1 MKVIK
6 RDGSIVEYN
15 SLKIVSALEHA
26 NKEVQEE
33 ERILK
38 KDIRRIIRYIEKLD
52 KKRIL
57 VEDIQDI
64 IELKLME
71 FGKYVLAKKYIVYRY
86 NRALVRKQN
95 TTDESILSLVKN
107 QRTSMDTEHANK
119 NARLVSAQRDLIAG
133 EVSRDLTKR
142 ILLPENIVTAHEKGV
157 LYFHDDSYFLQPIF
171 NSSYIQIQDMFD
183 KGTVMNAK
191 EIKSPK
197 SFSVA
202 CNIMT
207 QMIASTSS
215 SQYGG
220 QTISV
225 IPFGKYIHI
234 SKEKCREELK
244 EIPIARR
251 ELEEIVRCRLNAEV
265 EVGVQT
271 IEYQINTL
279 MTANGQSPPLTLV
292 LELDEEDVYIEDTA
306 RIIEEVLKRK
316 LKGMRDQEQGTVIPD
331 FPKLVYV
338 LSEIN
343 TGSGKYTYLT
353 DLALQCAKRQNG
365 FRFLS
370 KKMAIQNYKEE
381 ISLMGN
387 SHFFLGRKKSG
398 CLNEGI
404 VTLNLPQIAFLSN
417 KDETEFFRI
426 LKERV
431 ELAID
436 TLLRRH
442 YALLGTSSTVSPLHY
457 QYGAIARL
465 SALEKID
472 GLLQEE
478 TATLSL
484 GYIGLKETIWY
495 MRGSSLYE
503 KSGKNLAL
511 KILKSIRNQL
521 DKMKEKTHLGFV
533 LYQTPSNRVASYF
546 YDVDCMYH
554 LGKVASYTVG
564 FGIDKNYLYEER
576 LKIENEFHIL
586 TTGGSVSQVLKEE
599 IIDEKEF
606 IENIYNTNVYVEVIN
621 EEGDKYYENR
631 FKNSSN

>member
-6 RDGSIVEYN
+6 CDGSIVEYN

-95 TTDESILSLVKN
+95 TTDESILSLIKN

-533 LYQTPSNRVASYF
+533 L
-546 YDVDCMYH
+546 
-554 LGKVASYTVG
+554 
-564 FGIDKNYLYEER
+564 
-576 LKIENEFHIL
+576 
-586 TTGGSVSQVLKEE
+586 
-599 IIDEKEF
+599 
-606 IENIYNTNVYVEVIN
+606 
-621 EEGDKYYENR
+621 
-631 FKNSSN
+631 

>member
-64 IELKLME
+64 IEIKLME

-95 TTDESILSLVKN
+95 TTDESILSLIKN
-107 QRTSMDTEHANK
+107 QKASIDTEHANK

-142 ILLPENIVTAHEKGV
+142 ILLPENIVTAHEKGI
-157 LYFHDDSYFLQPIF
+157 LYFHDASYFLQPIF

-244 EIPIARR
+244 KIPIARR

-292 LELDEEDVYIEDTA
+292 LELDEEDVYIEETA

-426 LKERV
+426 LKERM

-554 LGKVASYTVG
+554 LGKMDSYTVG

>member
-1 MKVIK
+1 
-6 RDGSIVEYN
+6 
-15 SLKIVSALEHA
+15 
-26 NKEVQEE
+26 
-33 ERILK
+33 
-38 KDIRRIIRYIEKLD
+38 
-52 KKRIL
+52 
-57 VEDIQDI
+57 
-64 IELKLME
+64 
-71 FGKYVLAKKYIVYRY
+71 
-86 NRALVRKQN
+86 
-95 TTDESILSLVKN
+95 
-107 QRTSMDTEHANK
+107 
-119 NARLVSAQRDLIAG
+119 
-133 EVSRDLTKR
+133 
-142 ILLPENIVTAHEKGV
+142 
-157 LYFHDDSYFLQPIF
+157 
-171 NSSYIQIQDMFD
+171 
-183 KGTVMNAK
+183 
-191 EIKSPK
+191 
-197 SFSVA
+197 
-202 CNIMT
+202 
-207 QMIASTSS
+207 
-215 SQYGG
+215 
-220 QTISV
+220 
-225 IPFGKYIHI
+225 
-234 SKEKCREELK
+234 
-244 EIPIARR
+244 
-251 ELEEIVRCRLNAEV
+251 
-265 EVGVQT
+265 
-271 IEYQINTL
+271 
-279 MTANGQSPPLTLV
+279 
-292 LELDEEDVYIEDTA
+292 
-306 RIIEEVLKRK
+306 
-316 LKGMRDQEQGTVIPD
+316 
-331 FPKLVYV
+331 
-338 LSEIN
+338 
-343 TGSGKYTYLT
+343 
-353 DLALQCAKRQNG
+353 
-365 FRFLS
+365 
-370 KKMAIQNYKEE
+370 MAIQNYKEE
-381 ISLMGN
+381 IALMGN

-426 LKERV
+426 LKERM

-521 DKMKEKTHLGFV
+521 DKMREQTHLGFV

-554 LGKVASYTVG
+554 LGKMDSYTVG

-606 IENIYNTNVYVEVIN
+606 IENIYNTNVYVEVVN

>member
-95 TTDESILSLVKN
+95 TTDESILSLIKN

-292 LELDEEDVYIEDTA
+292 LELDEEDVYIEETA

-554 LGKVASYTVG
+554 LGKMDSYTVG

>member
-64 IELKLME
+64 IEMKLME
-71 FGKYVLAKKYIVYRY
+71 FGRYVLAKKYIVYRY

-95 TTDESILSLVKN
+95 TTDESILSLIKN
-107 QRTSMDTEHANK
+107 QRINIDTEHTNK

-133 EVSRDLTKR
+133 EVSKDLTKR
-142 ILLPENIVTAHEKGV
+142 ILLPWNIVMTHEKGV
-157 LYFHDDSYFLQPIF
+157 LYFHDSAYFLQPIF
-171 NSSYIQIQDMFD
+171 NSSYIQIQDMFE
-183 KGTVMNAK
+183 KGTVMNNK

-225 IPFGKYIHI
+225 LPFGKYVHI
-234 SKEKCREELK
+234 SKEKCRGEL
-244 EIPIARR
+244 EDIPIPKK
-251 ELEEIVRCRLNAEV
+251 ELEEIVKRRLEAEV

-292 LELDEEDVYIEDTA
+292 LELDEEDVYIEETA
-306 RIIEEVLKRK
+306 CVIEEILKRR
-316 LKGMRDQEQGTVIPD
+316 LKGMREQDRGTVIPN
-331 FPKLVYV
+331 FPKLVYA

-343 TGSGKYTYLT
+343 TGCGKYAYLT
-353 DLALQCAKRQNG
+353 DLALQCARSQNE

-370 KKMAIQNYKEE
+370 KKMVMQNYKEE
-381 ISLMGN
+381 ICLMGN
-387 SHFFLGRKKSG
+387 SHFLIGNKGNG

-417 KDETEFFRI
+417 KEETEFFRL

-431 ELAID
+431 ELAVD

-442 YALLGTSSTVSPLHY
+442 YALLGTSATVSPLHY

-465 SALEKID
+465 TSLEKID
-472 GLLQEE
+472 GLLQEK

-484 GYIGLKETIWY
+484 GYIGLKETVWY

-503 KSGKNLAL
+503 KSGKNFAL

-521 DKMKEKTHLGFV
+521 DKVREQTHLGFV
-533 LYQTPSNRVASYF
+533 LYQTPSKMVASSL
-546 YDVDCMYH
+546 YDVDRTHH
-554 LGKVASYTVG
+554 LGKIDSYTVG
-564 FGIDKNYLYEER
+564 FGIDKKYPYKER
-576 LKIENEFHIL
+576 LKVENEFHIL
-586 TTGGSVSQVLKEE
+586 TTGGSVSKVLGEE

-606 IENIYNTNVYVEVIN
+606 IENIYNTNVYVEVVN
-621 EEGDKYYENR
+621 EEGDRYHENR
-631 FKNSSN
+631 FKGSGN

>member
-95 TTDESILSLVKN
+95 TTDESILSLIKN
-107 QRTSMDTEHANK
+107 QKASIDTEHANK

-292 LELDEEDVYIEDTA
+292 LELDEEDVYIEETA

-381 ISLMGN
+381 IALMGN

-606 IENIYNTNVYVEVIN
+606 IENIYNTNVYVEVVN

>member
-6 RDGSIVEYN
+6 RDGSIVDYN
-15 SLKIVSALEHA
+15 SLKIVSALEKA

-38 KDIRRIIRYIEKLD
+38 KEIRRIIRYIEKLD

-64 IELKLME
+64 IEMKLME

-95 TTDESILSLVKN
+95 TTDESILSLIKN
-107 QRTSMDTEHANK
+107 QKMNMDTENTNK
-119 NARLVSAQRDLIAG
+119 NAKLVSAQRDLIAG

-142 ILLPENIVTAHEKGV
+142 ILLPENIVTAHEKGI
-157 LYFHDDSYFLQPIF
+157 LYFHDSAYFLQPIF
-171 NSSYIQIQDMFD
+171 NSSFIQIQDMFD
-183 KGTVMNAK
+183 KGTVMNYK

-207 QMIASTSS
+207 QIIASTSS
-215 SQYGG
+215 SQYGE
-220 QTISV
+220 QAISV
-225 IPFGKYIHI
+225 IPFGKYVHI
-234 SKEKCREELK
+234 SEEKYREELK
-244 EIPIARR
+244 EIVLSK
-251 ELEEIVRCRLNAEV
+251 EKLEEIVKRRLEAEI

-279 MTANGQSPPLTLV
+279 MTANGQSPPLTLI
-292 LELDEEDVYIEDTA
+292 LELDDKDLYIEETA
-306 RIIEEVLKRK
+306 CVIEEILKRR
-316 LKGMRDQEQGTVIPD
+316 LKGMKERERGMVIPD

-338 LSEIN
+338 LSEVN
-343 TGSGKYTYLT
+343 TGNGKYAYLT
-353 DLALQCAKRQNG
+353 TLALQCAKIQSG

-381 ISLMGN
+381 ISLMGS
-387 SHFFLGRKKSG
+387 SHFLIGNTKSG
-398 CLNEGI
+398 CFNEGV

-417 KDETEFFRI
+417 KDEIEFFRI
-426 LKERV
+426 LKERM

-442 YALLGTSSTVSPLHY
+442 YALLGTSATVSPLHY

-465 SALEKID
+465 QSEEKID
-472 GLLQEE
+472 DLLQENVS
-478 TATLSL
+478 TLSL
-484 GYIGLKETIWY
+484 GYVGLKETVWY
-495 MRGSSLYE
+495 MRGSTFYE
-503 KSGKNLAL
+503 KNGKSLAL
-511 KILKSIRNQL
+511 KILKSMHSQL
-521 DKMKEKTHLGFV
+521 DKARKTHLGFV
-533 LYQTPSNRVASYF
+533 LYQSPSKMVASYF
-546 YDVDCMYH
+546 YDIDRMHH
-554 LGKVASYTVG
+554 LGKISEYTVG
-564 FGIDKNYLYEER
+564 FGMDRNYPYKER
-576 LKIENEFHIL
+576 LKVENEFHVL
-586 TTGGSVSQVLKEE
+586 TSGGSVSQVAREE

-606 IENIYNTNVYVEVIN
+606 IETIYNTNVYVEVVK
-621 EEGDKYYENR
+621 EKGEVYHENR
-631 FKNSSN
+631 CKDSSY

>member
-38 KDIRRIIRYIEKLD
+38 KDIRRIIRYIERLD

-64 IELKLME
+64 IEMKLME

-95 TTDESILSLVKN
+95 TTDESILSLIKN
-107 QRTSMDTEHANK
+107 KETILYAENPNK
-119 NARLVSAQRDLIAG
+119 NTHLLSAQRDLIAG
-133 EVSRDLTKR
+133 EVSKDLTKR
-142 ILLPENIVTAHEKGV
+142 ILLPENIVTAHEKGI
-157 LYFHDDSYFLQPIF
+157 LYFHDAGYFLQPIF
-171 NSSYIQIQDMFD
+171 NSSYIQIGDMLD
-183 KGTVMNAK
+183 KGTVMNSK

-207 QMIASTSS
+207 QIIASTSS

-220 QTISV
+220 EAISV
-225 IPFGKYIHI
+225 VPFGKYVHV
-234 SKEKCREELK
+234 SKQKFKEELK
-244 EIPIARR
+244 EIDIPKK
-251 ELEEIVRCRLNAEV
+251 ELDKIVKHRLESEI

-271 IEYQINTL
+271 IEYQVNTL

-292 LELDEEDVYIEDTA
+292 LELEENDPYIEETA
-306 RIIEEVLKRK
+306 SIIEEILKRR
-316 LKGMRDQEQGTVIPD
+316 LKGMQEQDKGTVIPT

-338 LSEIN
+338 LSDN
-343 TGSGKYTYLT
+343 NMGSSKYAYLT
-353 DLALQCAKRQNG
+353 TLALQCAKKQEG

-370 KKMAIQNYKEE
+370 KKMVLQNYKEE

-387 SHFFLGRKKSG
+387 SHFLIGKG
-398 CLNEGI
+398 ENGGLNEGV

-417 KDETEFFRI
+417 KGEEEFFRL
-426 LKERV
+426 LKERI

-442 YALLGTSSTVSPLHY
+442 YALLGTSGAVSPLHY

-465 SALEKID
+465 DANTRID
-472 GLLQEE
+472 SLLQSK
-478 TATLSL
+478 TSTLSL
-484 GYIGLKETIWY
+484 GYIGLKEAVSY
-495 MRGSSLYE
+495 MRGVSLYE
-503 KSGKNLAL
+503 KNGRSFAL
-511 KILKSIRNQL
+511 KILKSIRSRL
-521 DKMKEKTHLGFV
+521 DKAKEQTKLGFV
-533 LYQTPSNRVASYF
+533 LYQTPSKVVASYF
-546 YDVDCMYH
+546 YDIDRMYH
-554 LGKVASYTVG
+554 LGKMKPYQAG
-564 FGIDKNYLYEER
+564 FGIDKNYAYQER
-576 LKIENEFHIL
+576 LKIENEYHVL
-586 TTGGSVSQVLKEE
+586 TNGGSVSQVLVSE

-606 IENIYNTNVYVEVIN
+606 IETIYNTNVYVEVVN
-621 EEGDKYYENR
+621 EEGDIYHENR

>member
-95 TTDESILSLVKN
+95 TTDESILSLIKN

>member
-95 TTDESILSLVKN
+95 TTDESILSLIKN

-292 LELDEEDVYIEDTA
+292 LELDEEDVYIEETA

-521 DKMKEKTHLGFV
+521 DKMREQTHLGFV

-554 LGKVASYTVG
+554 LGKMDSYTVG

>member
-95 TTDESILSLVKN
+95 TTDESILSLIKN

-292 LELDEEDVYIEDTA
+292 LELDEEDVYIEETA

-381 ISLMGN
+381 IALMGN

-606 IENIYNTNVYVEVIN
+606 IENIYNTNVYVEVVN